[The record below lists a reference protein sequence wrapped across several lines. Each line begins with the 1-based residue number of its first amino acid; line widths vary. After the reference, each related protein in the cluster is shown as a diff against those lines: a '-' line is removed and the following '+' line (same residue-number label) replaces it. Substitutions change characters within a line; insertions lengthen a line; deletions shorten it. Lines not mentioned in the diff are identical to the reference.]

1 MNIFICDDNTLI
13 CNEINTLISEFF
25 ISNNLTLPDCYTFT
39 DGESLLSSDINP
51 DIVFLDIEMPG
62 LNGIEIGN
70 ILHNNNP
77 NLIIIMVTSFLD
89 YLDDAMRFNV
99 FRYLFKPIDKNR
111 FFRNLQDAIT
121 KYNKHHTTIT
131 IKCNSEFHSFN
142 SDDII
147 MVEASLK
154 KTLVYTKTSNYE
166 TNYTF
171 SEIKQLLSN
180 ECFYQCHRSYIVN
193 MNYIISFDSHYVHL
207 SNNMYALM
215 ASRKLSNFKTHYLS
229 YINSEI

>member
-1 MNIFICDDNTLI
+1 
-13 CNEINTLISEFF
+13 
-25 ISNNLTLPDCYTFT
+25 
-39 DGESLLSSDINP
+39 
-51 DIVFLDIEMPG
+51 
-62 LNGIEIGN
+62 
-70 ILHNNNP
+70 
-77 NLIIIMVTSFLD
+77 
-89 YLDDAMRFNV
+89 
-99 FRYLFKPIDKNR
+99 
-111 FFRNLQDAIT
+111 
-121 KYNKHHTTIT
+121 
-131 IKCNSEFHSFN
+131 
-142 SDDII
+142 

-166 TNYTF
+166 TNYTL